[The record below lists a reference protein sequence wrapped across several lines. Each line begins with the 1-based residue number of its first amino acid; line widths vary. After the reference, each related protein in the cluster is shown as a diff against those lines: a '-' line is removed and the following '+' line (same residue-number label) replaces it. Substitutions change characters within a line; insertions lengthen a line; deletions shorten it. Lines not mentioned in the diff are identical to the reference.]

1 MDEKDKVKWLEGS
14 AIDAPRYIILLYFL
28 VIALIVVLI
37 FVGLH
42 IIGGY
47 EVSEGYELFRD
58 ILVIFLTILALA
70 MTALGYGIY
79 QSILKHAEKSMKER
93 EEDFILLS
101 TALLYVDMGFFHWQ
115 HYKIDYKIEEKEKNK
130 QNKYALDHMK
140 YAIDFTERAYEKIIK
155 LDISDPKN
163 ERLKCQI
170 MNNLGYYLADRGE
183 EKDRDFSKK
192 CAYYILKRI
201 ENFPDKRKDWQDT
214 FDHIIEKYGPANQYE
229 LE

>member
-1 MDEKDKVKWLEGS
+1 MWEDQFIIIFDIFSYKLIYSIPYFLYIMDEKDKVKWLEGS
-14 AIDAPRYIILLYFL
+14 AIDVPRYIILLYIL
-28 VIALIVVLI
+28 IIIIIAILI

-79 QSILKHAEKSMKER
+79 QSILKYAEKSMEKR
-93 EEDFILLS
+93 EENFMLLS

-140 YAIDFTERAYEKIIK
+140 HAIDFTERAYEKILK
-155 LDISDPKN
+155 LDVSDQRN

-192 CAYYILKRI
+192 CAY
-201 ENFPDKRKDWQDT
+201 
-214 FDHIIEKYGPANQYE
+214 
-229 LE
+229 